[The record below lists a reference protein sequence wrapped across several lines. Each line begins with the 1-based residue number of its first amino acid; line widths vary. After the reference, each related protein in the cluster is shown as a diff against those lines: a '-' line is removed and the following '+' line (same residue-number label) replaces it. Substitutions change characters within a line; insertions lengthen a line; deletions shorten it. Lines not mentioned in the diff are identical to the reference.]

1 MMQNF
6 RHFPLVLGL
15 ALLLVLA
22 PVAHAASAEAGNGVS
37 VRVEIQDDTVRI
49 EADAVI
55 AASIK
60 EVWDVLT
67 DFDNLPRY
75 ISNIAASKVLSR
87 QGNVVRV
94 AQTGKAGFGPFS
106 LEFQS
111 TRELTLTPYEK
122 FESRMVEGN
131 MKRFRGTTR
140 LEEKDGVTRIRYQS
154 EAVPDTVMPLGL
166 ARSTIES
173 ETREHYLEIAREVL
187 RRKSAPTAR

>member
-1 MMQNF
+1 MI
-6 RHFPLVLGL
+6 L
-15 ALLLVLA
+15 AVM
-22 PVAHAASAEAGNGVS
+22 PVAQAAGADAGNGVS

-49 EADAVI
+49 EADVVI
-55 AASIK
+55 AASARD
-60 EVWDVLT
+60 VWDVLT
-67 DFDNLPRY
+67 DFENLPRY

-131 MKRFRGTTR
+131 MKKFRGTTR
-140 LEEKDGVTRIRYQS
+140 LEERDGVTRIRYQS
-154 EAVPDTVMPLGL
+154 EAVPDTIMPLGL
-166 ARSTIES
+166 ARSTIEA
-173 ETREHYLEIAREVL
+173 ETREHYLEIGREVT
-187 RRKSAPTAR
+187 RRKTAKTGQ

>member
-1 MMQNF
+1 MLNSRNF
-6 RHFPLVLGL
+6 FPVLGL
-15 ALLLVLA
+15 AMILSVT
-22 PVAHAASAEAGNGVS
+22 PVAQAADAGNGVS

-49 EADAVI
+49 DADAVI
-55 AASIK
+55 AASAR

-67 DFDNLPRY
+67 DFENLPRY
-75 ISNIAASKVLSR
+75 ISNIGASKVLSR

-131 MKRFRGTTR
+131 MKKFRGTTR
-140 LEEKDGVTRIRYQS
+140 LEERDGVTRIRYQS

-166 ARSTIES
+166 ARSTIEA
-173 ETREHYLEIAREVL
+173 ETREHYVEIGREVM
-187 RRKSAPTAR
+187 RRKTATTTQ